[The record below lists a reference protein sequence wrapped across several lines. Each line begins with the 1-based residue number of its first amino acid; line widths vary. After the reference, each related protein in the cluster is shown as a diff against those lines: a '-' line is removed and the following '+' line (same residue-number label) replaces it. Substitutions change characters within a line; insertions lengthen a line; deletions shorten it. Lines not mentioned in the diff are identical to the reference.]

1 MHFLDILSAAD
12 GPAPTADLENVRITH
27 RRNGNGKPSITKLD
41 LTAYFSSGDDRL
53 LPDVQPGDVIYF
65 PDKSADWLNLGKEQ
79 TVRVLGSINKPGRYK
94 FNDTMTVLD
103 LLAEAGGPTADAY
116 QEKIVVVNFARG
128 QDQAETF
135 NLVHFAKTGNFQEL
149 PVLRAGDT
157 VYVPNQTQS
166 DWQQFMGGV
175 RDTVSLLS
183 IFALIGRF

>member
-1 MHFLDILSAAD
+1 
-12 GPAPTADLENVRITH
+12 
-27 RRNGNGKPSITKLD
+27 
-41 LTAYFSSGDDRL
+41 
-53 LPDVQPGDVIYF
+53 
-65 PDKSADWLNLGKEQ
+65 
-79 TVRVLGSINKPGRYK
+79 
-94 FNDTMTVLD
+94 MTVLD

-157 VYVPNQTQS
+157 VYVPNATQS
-166 DWQQFMGGV
+166 DWQQFIGGV

-183 IFALIGRF
+183 IFALLGRL

>member
-1 MHFLDILSAAD
+1 M
-12 GPAPTADLENVRITH
+12 
-27 RRNGNGKPSITKLD
+27 
-41 LTAYFSSGDDRL
+41 
-53 LPDVQPGDVIYF
+53 
-65 PDKSADWLNLGKEQ
+65 
-79 TVRVLGSINKPGRYK
+79 
-94 FNDTMTVLD
+94 
-103 LLAEAGGPTADAY
+103 
-116 QEKIVVVNFARG
+116 VNFARG

-157 VYVPNQTQS
+157 VYVPNATQS